1 MVVALSHCR
10 LPNDRLLAASAPE
23 IDLVLGGHDHDYVV
37 EDVAHATG
45 FGTTLLVKSGAR
57 TAPLRRAGCLHMHHK
72 AMRLLRSMHAIMLVG
87 LSVCT

>member
-23 IDLVLGGHDHDYVV
+23 IDIVLGGHDHDYVV

-45 FGTTLLVKSGAR
+45 FGTTLLAKSGAR
-57 TAPLRRAGCLHMHHK
+57 TAPLSRTGGLHMHHN
-72 AMRLLRSMHAIMLVG
+72 AVGLLPSMHASNEFWQFMA
-87 LSVCT
+87 